1 MSKLDVDLSSDQHLA
16 RRKKAI
22 TVLAWSGPGFF
33 GTWILV
39 NTLQA
44 LVLGRGIGRG
54 EVAPFDPDDIHGH
67 GLLVDAGLFLVTTL
81 VLVAIVAGWY
91 WVMSRLGPLPDQSED
106 DGEYE
111 PLYLVYKPGLTK
123 TLMWSAIACGVGIA
137 GLGAAMLPV
146 FLIKFGW

>member
-33 GTWILV
+33 GTWILI
-39 NTLQA
+39 NTVQA

-54 EVAPFDPDDIHGH
+54 KVAPFDPDDIHGH

-81 VLVAIVAGWY
+81 VLVAIIAGWY
-91 WVMSRLGPLPDQSED
+91 WIMSMLKFLNTYSGHDVLPGICSKYIIIFAIVLWAEMH
-106 DGEYE
+106 
-111 PLYLVYKPGLTK
+111 LYL
-123 TLMWSAIACGVGIA
+123 SE
-137 GLGAAMLPV
+137 
-146 FLIKFGW
+146 IKIIKE